1 MAATQRVRGA
11 KACDIDHDIV
21 RTFDAVACDD
31 AMRADFGYS
40 IRDEFDIRAIERG
53 IVVVGNEHAF
63 AAQLILRS
71 ERGAELWIFDP
82 PSHVTVRN
90 RLGLLANRV
99 VTEKSENAEFLPPEN
114 VLPEGPAR

>member
-1 MAATQRVRGA
+1 S
-11 KACDIDHDIV
+11 
-21 RTFDAVACDD
+21 DAYCRDD
-31 AMRADFGYS
+31 ASRADLGGS
-40 IRDEFDIRAIERG
+40 IRDELNVRAIESA
-53 IVVVGNEHAF
+53 IVVVGNEDAF

-90 RLGLLANRV
+90 RLRLLANRF
-99 VTEKSENAEFLPPEN
+99 VTEKSENAKFLPPEN